1 MESLVGPSGEERSGK
16 GGGKRGDGFVG
27 NGNLQ
32 QPLGTGVP
40 LTWPAHKQTRREKR
54 ASVAAPDRQPAAS
67 LPAGISRSAAGGG
80 SAPRAWRSRDG
91 PRRSHRPAAPTRG
104 MRPHGAPRALRPPRS
119 DPPRPS
125 APSAPQHRARR
136 LRLGTVP
143 ECRSP
148 RALRT
153 SARSPRVLSGA
164 TRRCPSAERL
174 GEAGR
179 VRSPLPCP
187 RGAARV
193 LAPPRGPS
201 RRRGFARSE
210 ARGRARC
217 RPTRPPRTARRRH
230 RPQPPSGLRRSAG
243 NDGVRPRCGSAALR
257 RVVRVGAQTGLEG
270 LRRRAPHA
278 AGIVPIAPCSIA
290 AHPQKESAP
299 VGLIP
304 VF

>member
-1 MESLVGPSGEERSGK
+1 
-16 GGGKRGDGFVG
+16 
-27 NGNLQ
+27 
-32 QPLGTGVP
+32 
-40 LTWPAHKQTRREKR
+40 
-54 ASVAAPDRQPAAS
+54 
-67 LPAGISRSAAGGG
+67 
-80 SAPRAWRSRDG
+80 
-91 PRRSHRPAAPTRG
+91 